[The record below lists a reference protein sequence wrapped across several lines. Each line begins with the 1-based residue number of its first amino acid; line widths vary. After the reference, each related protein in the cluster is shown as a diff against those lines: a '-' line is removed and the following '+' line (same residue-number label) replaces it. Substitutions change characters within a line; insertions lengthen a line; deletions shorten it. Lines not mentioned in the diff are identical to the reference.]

1 MFLFTTNSEDTTSS
15 PAPDIGTSSSA
26 DETPAKKKTAKRT
39 TIKIEDVEEISE
51 DGDDVGSFAGDYDE
65 DQITAFAAAKE
76 QDEGIGSEEELYA

>member
-1 MFLFTTNSEDTTSS
+1 MFLFTTNSEGTTSS

-26 DETPAKKKTAKRT
+26 TLAKKKTAKRT

-51 DGDDVGSFAGDYDE
+51 DGEDVGSFAGDYDE